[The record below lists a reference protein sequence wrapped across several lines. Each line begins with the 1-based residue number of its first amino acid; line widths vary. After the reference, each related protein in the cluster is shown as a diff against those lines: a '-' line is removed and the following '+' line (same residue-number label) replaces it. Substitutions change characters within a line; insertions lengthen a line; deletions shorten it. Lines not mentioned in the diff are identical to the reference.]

1 LNLLVRRRALAALV
15 ASSLAFG
22 AIAEVHA
29 QTPDSAKIKE
39 AGSHFERGATLYKEA
54 DYRGA
59 LAEFR
64 RALDLAPNPT
74 VRFNVGQALYQLR
87 DYPGALQT
95 FEAYLSEAAP
105 DAPNRAEAE
114 GAVAQLRTR
123 VGTLKVTGPAGAD
136 LLVSDE
142 SVGHLPL
149 APLRVSVGS
158 HKVTLVP
165 NDGPRVT
172 RTVDVVGG
180 GTVDVA
186 FDAITKPAATAT
198 STGPTPPPEGTVPP
212 APPPPPA
219 TSSDGPRGTTIALWV
234 ATGVFAAGAVTTGVI
249 AQTSSSKLT
258 DLKKSEGTTR
268 ADLDKYHDRMR
279 TFAVTTDILTG
290 VAVVAGAAALY
301 VSLSPDKPATASGVE
316 KAPTRIG
323 FGLGS
328 LQLSGAF

>member
-1 LNLLVRRRALAALV
+1 MLFRRRALAALV

-22 AIAEVHA
+22 VVAEVHA
-29 QTPDSAKIKE
+29 QAPDTAKIKE
-39 AGSHFERGATLYKEA
+39 AGNHFERGASLYKEA

-64 RALDLAPNPT
+64 RAFELAPNPT

-87 DYPGALQT
+87 DYPGALST
-95 FEAYLSEAAP
+95 FEAYLGEAPA

-114 GAVAQLRTR
+114 GAVSQLRTR
-123 VGTLKVTGPAGAD
+123 VGTLKVSGPAGAD
-136 LLVSDE
+136 VLVSDE

-165 NDGPRVT
+165 TEGARVT

-180 GTVDVA
+180 GVVDVA
-186 FDAITKPAATAT
+186 FDTTTKPSPAA
-198 STGPTPPPEGTVPP
+198 TGPTPAPPDPAP
-212 APPPPPA
+212 APPPPTP
-219 TSSDGPRGTTIALWV
+219 TSDGPHATTIALWV
-234 ATGVFAAGAVTTGVI
+234 ATGVFAAGAVTTGIV

-258 DLKKSEGTTR
+258 DLKKTEGTTR

-301 VSLSPDKPATASGVE
+301 VSLSPAKQATATGRGRPRSPQ
-316 KAPTRIG
+316 ASTRLG